1 MSEELKKAVEKD
13 EEEIIEPED
22 EVLNLDGENI
32 GATGQIIL
40 GELEKIGGILTAN
53 TTAQE
58 QGDYNIEVGKL
69 RKKVAEDLA
78 ETKSD
83 EE

>member
-1 MSEELKKAVEKD
+1 MSEELKERIKKD
-13 EEEIIEPED
+13 GEETTQQED
-22 EVLNLDGENI
+22 EALNLDQENI

-40 GELEKIGGILTAN
+40 GEIEKIGGILTAN

-58 QGDYNIEVGKL
+58 QGDYNIEAGRL
-69 RKKVAEDLA
+69 RKEVAEDLA
-78 ETKSD
+78 ETASD